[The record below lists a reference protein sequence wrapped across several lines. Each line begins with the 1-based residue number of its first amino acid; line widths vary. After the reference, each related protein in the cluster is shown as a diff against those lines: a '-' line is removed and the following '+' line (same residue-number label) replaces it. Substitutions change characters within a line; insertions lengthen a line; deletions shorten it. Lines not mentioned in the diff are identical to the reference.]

1 MTPLDSALPHELAT
15 DLHLP
20 VGRRRPALPPGL
32 IPLELPSE
40 SQGALLR
47 DALLRLREAEATIA
61 EQRERIDHLETLSMT
76 DELTGLL
83 NRRGLVEAFRRELA
97 GAMRGGSGGVLVM
110 VDLDGFKAINDT
122 HGHLC
127 GDHYLRHVA
136 KVLRQNVRAQDVV
149 ARLGGDEFVVLLTRT
164 AADKGQARADTL
176 AKRFHAAACPW
187 QRLALPLAASF
198 GVHAYAPHDDAEKV
212 MRQADAA
219 MYKVKATRKA
229 PR

>member
-1 MTPLDSALPHELAT
+1 MTPLDSALPHELVT

-20 VGRRRPALPPGL
+20 VARRRPSLPPGL

-47 DALLRLREAEATIA
+47 DAIRRLRDAEATIA
-61 EQRERIDHLETLSMT
+61 EQRERIEHLETLSMT

-83 NRRGLVEAFRRELA
+83 NRRGLIDAFRRELA

-127 GDHYLRHVA
+127 GDQYLRQVA
-136 KVLRQNVRAQDVV
+136 KVLKQNVRAQDVV

-164 AADKGQARADTL
+164 AADKGEARAEAL

-187 QRLALPLAASF
+187 QRQSLPLSASF
-198 GVHAYAPHDDAEKV
+198 GVQPYAPHDDADKV

-219 MYKVKATRKA
+219 MYRVKSTRKA
-229 PR
+229 AR